1 MNLSTRARRI
11 WIFLISF
18 GLILAIGAWWVNKQL
33 EPTRLTNT
41 VLGKI
46 GKELNLKFE
55 FKGIPSYAMKP
66 EPRLVLPNFKVINPA
81 NNKVFLSAT
90 RVEIS
95 LPWSTILGDT
105 PHITRIEADDPVLD
119 FPGLRTWQATR
130 PATPFEVPTFT
141 SGLKINNGKLIDAGY
156 SITKI
161 NASLPHLENQE
172 PITATVSGIFQQDK
186 TKTSISFNGP
196 LNIAKA
202 GLNSE
207 FTLESKGE
215 LNLGEKPLPYQIKT
229 AGNFASLEKSFDIN
243 SKTLSWISESPLP
256 NLQASLNLSIGDNLK
271 LSSTGIIAQWPK
283 DWPVLPAPLNKQ
295 TKNIPYQFN
304 YSGKADFSDAIS
316 LKLSIEQSQL
326 SSTLKIAE
334 VQQWVE
340 NAEGSPLP
348 PLQGQFDTPI
358 IQMDGVSLEGV
369 SIEITP
375 DAVE

>member
-1 MNLSTRARRI
+1 MSFSKRARRI
-11 WIFLISF
+11 WIFLLSF
-18 GLILAIGAWWVNKQL
+18 GLILAVGAWWVNKQL
-33 EPTRLTNT
+33 EPTKLTHT

-46 GKELNLKFE
+46 GEQLNLKFE
-55 FKGIPSYAMKP
+55 FKGLPSYAMKP
-66 EPRLVLPNFKVINPA
+66 EPRLVLPNLKVINPVD
-81 NNKVFLSAT
+81 NKVFLSAS
-90 RVEIS
+90 RVEMS
-95 LPWSTILGDT
+95 LPWSTILGNT
-105 PHITRIEADDPVLD
+105 PHITRIEADDPVLNY
-119 FPGLRTWQATR
+119 PGLRAWQATR

-141 SGLKINNGKLIDAGY
+141 SGLKINNGQLIDVGY
-156 SITKI
+156 SIRKI
-161 NASLPHLENQE
+161 NASLPHLENQK
-172 PITATVSGIFQQDK
+172 PIKAEVSGIFQHD
-186 TKTSISFNGP
+186 KTSISFNGP

-215 LNLGEKPLPYQIKT
+215 LNLGDKPLSYQIKT
-229 AGNFASLEKSFDIN
+229 AGNFASLEKSFNIN

-283 DWPVLPAPLNKQ
+283 DWPALPAPLNHQ
-295 TKNIPYQFN
+295 PKNIPYELN

-326 SSTLKIAE
+326 SSSLKIAE
-334 VQQWVE
+334 IQQWVE
-340 NAEGSPLP
+340 NVEGSPLP

-358 IQMDGVSLEGV
+358 IQLDGVSLEGV

-375 DAVE
+375 DAAQ

>member
-1 MNLSTRARRI
+1 MSLSKRARRI

-18 GLILAIGAWWVNKQL
+18 SLILAVGAWWVNKQL
-33 EPTRLTNT
+33 EPTQLTNI

-46 GKELNLKFE
+46 GEKLNLKFE
-55 FKGIPSYAMKP
+55 FKGLPSYAMKQ
-66 EPRLVLPNFKVINPA
+66 EPLLILPNLKVINPED
-81 NNKVFLSAT
+81 NKVFLSAK

-119 FPGLRTWQATR
+119 FPGLRAWQATR
-130 PATPFEVPTFT
+130 PVTPFEVPTFT
-141 SGLKINNGKLIDAGY
+141 SGLEINNGQLIDAGY

-161 NASLPHLENQE
+161 HASLPHLENQQ
-172 PITATVSGIFQQDK
+172 PITAKVSGIFQQD
-186 TKTSISFNGP
+186 KTSISFNGP

-207 FTLESKGE
+207 FNLESKGE
-215 LNLGEKPLPYQIKT
+215 LNLSDKSLPYQIKT
-229 AGNFASLEKSFDIN
+229 VGNFASLEKSFNIN
-243 SKTLSWISESPLP
+243 NKTLSWISESPLP
-256 NLQASLNLSIGDNLK
+256 NLQASLNLSVGDTLK
-271 LSSTGIIAQWPK
+271 LSSSGIIAQWPK
-283 DWPVLPAPLNKQ
+283 DWPALPAPLNRQ
-295 TKNIPYQFN
+295 TKNIPYQLN
-304 YSGKADFSDAIS
+304 YSGKTDFSDAIS

-334 VQQWVE
+334 IQQWIE

-348 PLQGQFDTPI
+348 PLQGQFDTPT
-358 IQMDGVSLEGV
+358 IQLDGVLLEGV

-375 DAVE
+375 DAAQ

>member
-1 MNLSTRARRI
+1 MNLSKRARRI

-33 EPTRLTNT
+33 EPTKLTNT

-55 FKGIPSYAMKP
+55 FKGLPSYAMKP

-81 NNKVFLSAT
+81 DNKVFLSAT

-105 PHITRIEADDPVLD
+105 PHITRIEADDPVLNY
-119 FPGLRTWQATR
+119 PGLRAWQATR

-141 SGLKINNGKLIDAGY
+141 RGLEINNGQLIDAGY
-156 SITKI
+156 SIIKI
-161 NASLPHLENQE
+161 NASLPHLESQQ
-172 PITATVSGIFQQDK
+172 PIKAQVSGIFQQDK
-186 TKTSISFNGP
+186 TSITFNGP
-196 LNIAKA
+196 LDIAKA

-207 FTLESKGE
+207 FTLVSKGE
-215 LNLGEKPLPYQIKT
+215 VNLGDKPMPYQIKT
-229 AGNFASLEKSFDIN
+229 DASFASLEKSFDIN

-256 NLQASLNLSIGDNLK
+256 NLQASLNLSIGDTLK
-271 LSSTGIIAQWPK
+271 LSSSGIIAQWPK
-283 DWPVLPAPLNKQ
+283 DWPALPAPLNHQ
-295 TKNIPYQFN
+295 TKNIPYELN
-304 YSGKADFSDAIS
+304 YSGESDFSDVIS

-326 SSTLKIAE
+326 SSSLKIAE
-334 VQQWVE
+334 IQQWVE
-340 NAEGSPLP
+340 NVEGSPLP
-348 PLQGQFDTPI
+348 PLQGQFNTPI
-358 IQMDGVSLEGV
+358 IQLDGVSLEGV

-375 DAVE
+375 DAAQ